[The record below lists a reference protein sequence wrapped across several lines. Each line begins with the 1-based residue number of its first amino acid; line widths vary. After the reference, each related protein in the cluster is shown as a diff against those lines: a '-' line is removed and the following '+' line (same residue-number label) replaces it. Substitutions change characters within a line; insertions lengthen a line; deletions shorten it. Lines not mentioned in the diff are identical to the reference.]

1 MTKDFI
7 KEEKKRIA
15 GMLKEYNKNLSDIT
29 EEMAGIDAKYK
40 ALAKQEKEALSAA
53 LSVYKDL
60 IKGATKLYASLGGD
74 EEPVIPDETKQV
86 VDTLF
91 PDNNKEENIPDV
103 EEKEEDIPNVEE
115 EDIEVEEEAKAQE
128 EDDEDDDD
136 AEDLDEEDEGE
147 DDEDEW
153 EGKVDEE
160 W

>member
-40 ALAKQEKEALSAA
+40 ALAKQEKESLSAA

-91 PDNNKEENIPDV
+91 PDNNKEEDIPEV
-103 EEKEEDIPNVEE
+103 EEKEEEIPDEEKEDIDVEE
-115 EDIEVEEEAKAQE
+115 
-128 EDDEDDDD
+128 
-136 AEDLDEEDEGE
+136 
-147 DDEDEW
+147 EDEW
-153 EGKVDEE
+153 EGKIDKE